1 MRLLLGCATL
11 VLVLTTLASSPA
23 AAQATRTRE
32 RSDLA
37 TCTCRF
43 GYGSSC
49 VTALACGVEGGRC
62 AGACTPQ
69 PEYELPAVSG
79 GAPSGQRG
87 R

>member
-1 MRLLLGCATL
+1 MRLLIGCGTL
-11 VLVLTTLASSPA
+11 VLVLIALASSPA
-23 AAQATRTRE
+23 AAQAARTKQ

-62 AGACTPQ
+62 AGACAPQ
-69 PEYELPAVSG
+69 PEYELPAVSA
-79 GAPSGQRG
+79 GAPSGQQG